1 MEFNLQSQPDAKEA
15 NHNEEARKRAQASSI
30 AAAEAGL
37 AFIASQAERKRV
49 PRVTRRGAVRR
60 LGGAVYVSREDAEAF
75 GVRGSA
81 PILKTPT
88 CLCDLWV

>member
-1 MEFNLQSQPDAKEA
+1 MEKNVHVKSLHGAWETNQSED
-15 NHNEEARKRAQASSI
+15 ARKRSQASSI

-60 LGGAVYVSREDAEAF
+60 LGGAALAISVNPREA
-75 GVRGSA
+75 SSL
-81 PILKTPT
+81 P
-88 CLCDLWV
+88 